1 MLTYFERMV
10 CNLKMEVLN
19 VFHTRSEADS
29 SSGQLSLR
37 LCGSWMGSLLVLS
50 VSFYISD
57 ESLLV
62 SGGLLSVLGALT
74 LGRVPRHCLPLI
86 TDANFYVFFGPVVYL
101 LLFTII

>member
-19 VFHTRSEADS
+19 VFHTRSEADPLLGS
-29 SSGQLSLR
+29 CLR

-50 VSFYISD
+50 VSSYISD
-57 ESLLV
+57 GSLYV
-62 SGGLLSVLGALT
+62 SGGLLPVLGALT
-74 LGRVPRHCLPLI
+74 LVRVPRHCLPLI
-86 TDANFYVFFGPVVYL
+86 TDPNFYVFGPVVYL